1 MLKGLRFFLQNG
13 WKYDKRYVL
22 WKLFHQLLTSILP
35 IIATLAPKFI
45 MDELLGPK
53 RPGQLLTYTGILLGY
68 TFIAGALSSYFD
80 WDGFTRRCRVNVAF
94 DIQLHERLAL
104 ADFEKLESPDFLDMQ
119 AKAKKFLYCDWHGF
133 GYLLDC
139 ALNLLGQLFTLAGIA
154 AIIATV
160 NPWILLL
167 FILLTALGALVESRA
182 KKAAM
187 RLSEEI
193 TANQRR
199 YTYFDSLYGDSRY
212 GKEIRLHGLTRWLT
226 SKEWVFAKRANQ
238 NIKRQNDGYIRS
250 GMLRAAFS
258 FLQQCAAYAYLLG
271 KTAAGQLSAGSF
283 IMYTSAVT
291 TFSSALRSAIDSFLE
306 ISAYDLY
313 YDRLDQ
319 YLSVPA
325 RLRENGHAPLPKGE
339 HRICF
344 RHVSFRYPGQAGYAL
359 RDVSLE
365 LAPGEK
371 LGVVGENGAGKT
383 TFVKLLTRLYD
394 PTEGEILLDG
404 ADIRTL
410 DYDGYLS
417 LFSTVFQDYQ
427 LFACSLKEN
436 VSLALPQ
443 DNARIAEALRQAGL
457 GEKLDALPNG
467 LDTAVYKSFDP
478 AGFEPS
484 GGEGQKI
491 ALARALYKNAPI
503 VVLDEPAA
511 ALDPRAEYEL
521 YQRLDRLAAG
531 KSAVYITHRLSS
543 AKFCDK
549 IIVFDQGQVCE
560 QGTHEELMALGGKY
574 AGLFSLQAQFYR

>member
-1 MLKGLRFFLQNG
+1 MFKGLRFFLQNG

-22 WKLFHQLLTSILP
+22 WKLFNQLLISILP

-53 RPGQLLTYTGILLGY
+53 RPGQLLAYTGILLGY
-68 TFIAGALSSYFD
+68 TFAAGALSSYFN
-80 WDGFTRRCRVNVAF
+80 WDGFTRRCRVDFAF
-94 DIQLHERLAL
+94 GIQLHERLAL

-119 AKAKKFLYCDWHGF
+119 VKAKKFLYCDWHGF

-139 ALNLLGQLFTLAGIA
+139 ALNLLGQSLTLAGIA

-160 NPWILLL
+160 NPLILLL

-193 TANQRR
+193 CADQRR
-199 YTYFDSLYGDSRY
+199 CTYFDGLYGDSRY

-226 SKEWVFAKRANQ
+226 GKERLFAGRANR
-238 NIKRQNDGYIRS
+238 NIQQQNDGYIRS
-250 GMLRAAFS
+250 GILRAAFT
-258 FLQQCAAYAYLLG
+258 FLQQCAAYGYLLW
-271 KTAAGQLSAGSF
+271 KTVAGQLSAGSF
-283 IMYTSAVT
+283 IMYTGAVT
-291 TFSSALRSAIDSFLE
+291 AFSSALRSAIDSFLE
-306 ISAYDLY
+306 IGAYDFY

-325 RLRENGHAPLPKGE
+325 RLRESGHAPLPEGE
-339 HRICF
+339 HCIRFC
-344 RHVSFRYPGQAGYAL
+344 HVSFRYPGQDGYAL
-359 RDVSLE
+359 RDVNLE
-365 LAPGEK
+365 LAPGET
-371 LGVVGENGAGKT
+371 LGIVGENGAGKT

-404 ADIRTL
+404 VDIRTL
-410 DYDGYLS
+410 DYDSYLS

-436 VSLALPQ
+436 VALALPA
-443 DNARIAEALRQAGL
+443 DDARIKQALRQAGL
-457 GEKLDALPNG
+457 GEKLNSLPNG
-467 LDTAVYKSFDP
+467 IESAIYKNFDP

-491 ALARALYKNAPI
+491 ALARALYRDAPI

-511 ALDPRAEYEL
+511 ALDPRAEYAL
-521 YQRLDRLAAG
+521 YQQLNRLAAG

-549 IIVFDQGQVCE
+549 IIVFDQGRVCE

-574 AGLFSLQAQFYR
+574 AGLFTLQAQFYR